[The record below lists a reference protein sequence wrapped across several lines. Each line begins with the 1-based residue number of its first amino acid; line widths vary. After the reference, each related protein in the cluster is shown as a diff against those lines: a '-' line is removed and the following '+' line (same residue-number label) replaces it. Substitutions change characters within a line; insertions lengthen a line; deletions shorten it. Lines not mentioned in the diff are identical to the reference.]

1 MNMTETKK
9 KSRWGIGI
17 AVVYGVFML
26 AVIAVVIASRFQ
38 QADLVSHDYYDKE
51 IKYQDQID
59 KVKRTQAG
67 GYQLAIELAKGSDAL
82 QLRFPEGLAS
92 GKISG
97 NLKLFRPSNASLDR
111 NFVLASENAA
121 PQEIACGKLARGLW
135 KIQVDWQLDTLQYYH
150 EQELFVE

>member
-1 MNMTETKK
+1 MTEIKK

-17 AVVYGVFML
+17 AVVYGMFML
-26 AVIAVVIASRFQ
+26 AVIAVVIATRFQ
-38 QADLVSHDYYDKE
+38 QTDLVSHDYYDKE

-67 GYQLAIELAKGSDAL
+67 GYQLEIEMANGSDLL
-82 QLRFPEGLAS
+82 QLKFPAGMPG

-111 NFVLASENAA
+111 NFELKSEDASAQLIN
-121 PQEIACGKLARGLW
+121 CGKLARGLW
-135 KIQVDWQLDTLQYYH
+135 KIKVDWQLDTLKFYH